1 MPSRDDISRGTP
13 FPGFGDMVERRRTVI
28 AELVAAR
35 RDQGLSQTVVAARM
49 GTSQSVV
56 ARLEAGDVD
65 ARLSTLQRYADAVSR
80 RLDIGLREG

>member
-1 MPSRDDISRGTP
+1 MSDEAAPAPPTP
-13 FPGFGDMVERRRTVI
+13 FPGFREIAERRREVI

-35 RDQGLSQTVVAARM
+35 TVQGLSQTVVAARM

-65 ARLSTLQRYADAVSR
+65 ARLSTLQRYANAVSR
-80 RLDIGLREG
+80 DLDVELRQR